1 MVPIGGFLYWRL
13 LTGNAVHFGPPH
25 LTPESMQ
32 LLVPIVAV
40 VLIGFVLVFPL
51 AWRADRRTCAT
62 QASEIDVTF
71 DDVVGL
77 GPVKDEVVKTLNLF
91 LAYQTFRDEMG
102 GNPRKAILFE
112 GPPGTGKTYMAK
124 AMAKEAG
131 VPYLFVSSTAFQSM
145 YYGQTGRKI
154 RNYFKALRK
163 AAREEGGAIGFIE
176 EIDAIAGARSGMRGH
191 SRLPSGLDEAVS
203 MAIEPSGVSEGIS
216 GVVNELLIQLQSFD
230 HPTFGQR
237 FRGVVRRHGE
247 PLVAGAPADSAS
259 RRRAA
264 SNILVDRRDEPRR
277 RPRSRVA
284 PSGSLRPVDPLRSA
298 EPLRP
303 ARDRRLLPR
312 PQGARARARQGRA
325 PRPARRD
332 DHRLHAGDDRAPV
345 RRRRSS
351 GRCATDATRWT
362 GTTCSRRSSPRR
374 SGSSSRSSTR
384 TRRSCAIATHESGHA
399 VVAHLVGHDRK
410 LEVLSI
416 VKRRDALGS
425 ARALRQGRALDEDP
439 DRAHRLD
446 QDRVRR
452 HDRGGAVLR

>member
-1 MVPIGGFLYWRL
+1 MTI
-13 LTGNAVHFGPPH
+13 
-25 LTPESMQ
+25 
-32 LLVPIVAV
+32 
-40 VLIGFVLVFPL
+40 
-51 AWRADRRTCAT
+51 
-62 QASEIDVTF
+62 

-77 GPVKDEVVKTLNLF
+77 GPVKEEVVKTLNLF
-91 LAYQTFRDEMG
+91 LAYQTFRDADG
-102 GNPRKAILFE
+102 WQPAQGDPLRGPAGNGQDVHGE
-112 GPPGTGKTYMAK
+112 GH
-124 AMAKEAG
+124 
-131 VPYLFVSSTAFQSM
+131 
-145 YYGQTGRKI
+145 
-154 RNYFKALRK
+154 
-163 AAREEGGAIGFIE
+163 
-176 EIDAIAGARSGMRGH
+176 GARGRRAVPVRLLHRVPVDVLRPDRSQDPQLLQGAAQGRARRGRRDRVHRGDRRDRGCPQWDARH
-191 SRLPSGLDEAVS
+191 SPVPSGLDEAVS

-230 HPTFGQR
+230 QPTFGQR
-237 FRGVVRRHGE
+237 FRGVFVDMANRWL
-247 PLVAGAPADSAS
+247 PGAPADSEE
-259 RRRAA
+259 AA
-264 SNILVDRRDEPRR
+264 ARVEHLGDRRDEPRR
-277 RPRSRVA
+277 RPRSRDA
-284 PSGSLRPVDPLRSA
+284 PPGSLRPVDPLRSA

-345 RRRRSS
+345 RRRHSC

-384 TRRSCAIATHESGHA
+384 SRRSCTIAIHEAGPRGRRAPRRSRPQARGA
-399 VVAHLVGHDRK
+399 VDHQAPRCAR
-410 LEVLSI
+410 I
-416 VKRRDALGS
+416 